1 MPTDNLKPNA
11 SIVPSF
17 PALFK

>member
-1 MPTDNLKPNA
+1 MMPTDNLKPNA

-17 PALFK
+17 PA